1 MATTQQE
8 HPVRAALRTFLQ
20 VWLPG
25 LAAALVVIP
34 EVVQIIVEAT
44 GDAMPANL
52 RLVLAGI
59 VTACAVV
66 SAILARIVAVRAGD
80 RLLERVLSLG
90 SAPEAAAVTADGV
103 HVITDLTPDERR
115 LIEDLRATEDR

>member
-1 MATTQQE
+1 MSTTQQE

-34 EVVQIIVEAT
+34 EVVQIIVEET
-44 GDAMPANL
+44 GDAMPENL

-66 SAILARIVAVRAGD
+66 SAILARIMAIPAVD
-80 RLLERVLSLG
+80 RLLERLLSLG
-90 SAPEAAAVTADGV
+90 SAPQGEVRV
-103 HVITDLTPDERR
+103 VLTPE
-115 LIEDLRATEDR
+115 IGRAAWREGGDMWIVWRGFTS

>member
-34 EVVQIIVEAT
+34 EVVQIIVEET
-44 GDAMPANL
+44 GDAMPENL

-66 SAILARIVAVRAGD
+66 SAILARIMAIPAVD
-80 RLLERVLSLG
+80 RLLERLLSLG
-90 SAPEAAAVTADGV
+90 SAPQGEVSV
-103 HVITDLTPDERR
+103 VLTPDERR
-115 LIEDLRATEDR
+115 LIDDVRATEDR

>member
-25 LAAALVVIP
+25 LLAALVVIP
-34 EVVQIIVEAT
+34 EVVQIIVEET
-44 GDAMPANL
+44 GDAMPENL

-66 SAILARIVAVRAGD
+66 SAILARVMAIPAVD
-80 RLLERVLSLG
+80 RLLERLLSLG
-90 SAPEAAAVTADGV
+90 SAPQGEVRV
-103 HVITDLTPDERR
+103 VLTPDERR
-115 LIEDLRATEDR
+115 LIDDVRATEDR